1 VSTRVRS
8 LACLFF
14 VAHFV
19 ASVYVVLNVF
29 GASVAFFETGPTPGP
44 SRLLEVAEQVLTFP
58 ILPIVPSLPSAV
70 SRFVPWWTPFM
81 VNSLLWVGIVLL
93 LTSKCVRRP
102 RAA

>member
-1 VSTRVRS
+1 
-8 LACLFF
+8 LFF

-44 SRLLEVAEQVLTFP
+44 SRLLELAEQVLTFP
-58 ILPIVPSLPSAV
+58 ILPIAASLPSAV
-70 SRFVPWWTPFM
+70 SRFVPWWTRLM
-81 VNSLLWVGIVLL
+81 VNSLLWAGIVLFL
-93 LTSKCVRRP
+93 ASERFRHP

>member
-1 VSTRVRS
+1 MSTRVRS
-8 LACLFF
+8 LACMFF

-44 SRLLEVAEQVLTFP
+44 SRLLELAEQVLTFP
-58 ILPIVPSLPSAV
+58 ILPIAPSLPSAV

-81 VNSLLWVGIVLL
+81 VNSLLWVSIILL
-93 LTSKCVRRP
+93 LTSKRVRHP